1 MGDIMRISRV
11 SLFFFVFIYNY
22 IFLRV
27 TVFPYI
33 YNAFK
38 TAGYI
43 ILLLLMFLLCLMLL
57 LVPKRFIHRD
67 FYSAY
72 HKSKVKY
79 ITNGLLFLRIV
90 IGISMGC
97 IVLQKLFFHS
107 SPFPFILLGV
117 VFVLM
122 IISSMKPSEVIQLS
136 TLFGIVIFVSYVLYL
151 YQSIAADFSLLGREL
166 EFKMSYLAPILLIC
180 LFFDNCLIFLVNKEQ
195 LEFSKYTFIFGIF
208 VAMCFLLY
216 EYVVLIVCVGSELF
230 ADDPLVGFYTLSIEP
245 VSRFIGNFD
254 YIYILIVG
262 TACIFKFSF
271 FLSLIKN
278 SLKKKCGRFKNAVLY
293 ALIIGLGC
301 VCSWLFNWNANGVYF
316 SIVIGFMLG
325 GILLLWMM
333 KEELYARKIEK
344 Q

>member
-1 MGDIMRISRV
+1 MRISRV

-27 TVFPYI
+27 TVFPYV

-43 ILLLLMFLLCLMLL
+43 VLLLLMLLLSFLFL
-57 LVPKRFIHRD
+57 LVPKRFMKRD
-67 FYSAY
+67 FYLEY
-72 HKSKVKY
+72 QKSKIKY
-79 ITNGLLFLRIV
+79 ITNGLLFLRI
-90 IGISMGC
+90 IFGISMGC

-107 SPFPFILLGV
+107 SPVLFLLLGV
-117 VFVLM
+117 VFVLLL
-122 IISSMKPSEVIQLS
+122 ISSMKPSEVIQLS
-136 TLFGIVIFVSYVLYL
+136 TLFGIVIFVSYFLYI
-151 YQSIAADFSLLGREL
+151 YQSIAADFSLLGRGL

-180 LFFDNCLIFLVNKEQ
+180 LFFDNCLIFLVNRER
-195 LEFSKYTFIFGIF
+195 LEFSKYTFIFGIII
-208 VAMCFLLY
+208 AMCFLLY
-216 EYVVLIVCVGSELF
+216 EYVVLVVCVGSKLF

-278 SLKKKCGRFKNAVLY
+278 SLKKKCGIIKNFLLY
-293 ALIIGLGC
+293 AIIIGLGC
-301 VCSWLFNWNANGVYF
+301 VCGWLFNLNTNGIYF
-316 SIVIGFMLG
+316 SIIIGFMLG

-333 KEELYARKIEK
+333 KVELHARKIEK